1 MNLFE
6 SLQQSEPLNVAVVGA
21 GGKTT
26 AVFQLARQVNGC
38 AWVTTTTHLGTD
50 QLNLADKHFTIKS
63 ADNID
68 LRAWLAQKVSLLTG
82 ERTPDDR
89 VKTPDGMLLESIA
102 ALAKQ
107 NQISLIVEADGAR
120 SHPIK
125 APGEHEPVIPTWVN
139 TVIIVVGLSALGKP
153 LSAEWVHRPEQ
164 FARLSGIQPGMPI
177 TLEGTIAM
185 LLDPAG
191 GIKGIPE
198 NAHKI
203 VLFNQADTIKL
214 SVDDLSMMRNL
225 LDKFDRVLV
234 ASLAYKPGEVISIF
248 QVETG

>member
-26 AVFQLARQVNGC
+26 AVFQLARQVSGC

-50 QLNLADKHFTIKS
+50 QLHLADKHFTIKS
-63 ADNID
+63 ADDID
-68 LRAWLAQKVSLLTG
+68 VPGWLAQKVSLLTG

-89 VKTPDGMLLESIA
+89 IKAPNGDLPESIA

-107 NQISLIVEADGAR
+107 YQVSLIIEADGAR
-120 SHPIK
+120 SHAIK
-125 APGEHEPVIPTWVN
+125 APGEHEPVIPAWVS
-139 TVIIVVGLSALGKP
+139 TVIVVVGLSALGKP
-153 LSAEWVHRPEQ
+153 LSAAWVHRPEP
-164 FARLSGIQPGMPI
+164 FARLSGILPGMPI
-177 TLEGTIAM
+177 TLEGTIQM

-191 GIKGIPE
+191 GLKGIPE
-198 NAHKI
+198 NARKI
-203 VLFNQADTIKL
+203 VLFNQSDTVNL
-214 SVDDLSMMRNL
+214 SSDDLSKMRKL

-234 ASLAYKPGEVISIF
+234 AALATKPGEVISLSPA
-248 QVETG
+248 GRG